1 MAKIKNDEEFFEVID
16 SLAMSGAKI
25 ETLEAQR
32 EEARVALLA
41 EWSAKIDAV
50 KKPHNAEF
58 KRAKTYALDH
68 RTRLLGNAQ
77 SAKTN
82 VASWG
87 FKFNPAKVIPLLKIK
102 DEDMVSQLLALPE
115 NRGAPYL
122 SATYKL
128 DKSKISDGLARG
140 VKWLGKL
147 FQLTQ
152 SEQFFADKIKDKV
165 EGETR

>member
-1 MAKIKNDEEFFEVID
+1 MAKIKNDEEFFAVID
-16 SLAMSGAKI
+16 SLAMSGARI

-68 RTRLLGNAQ
+68 RTRLLGSSQ

-152 SEQFFADKIKDKV
+152 SEQFFADKIKDKT

>member
-1 MAKIKNDEEFFEVID
+1 MAKIKNDDEFFATVD
-16 SLAMSGAKI
+16 ALAMSGAKI
-25 ETLEAQR
+25 DTLEAQR

-41 EWSAKIDAV
+41 EWGAKIAEV
-50 KKPHNAEF
+50 KKPHDAEF
-58 KRAKTYALDH
+58 KRAKAYALEH
-68 RTRLLGNAQ
+68 RERLLGNAQ

-87 FKFNPAKVIPLLKIK
+87 FKFNPAKVIPLVKIK

-115 NRGAPYL
+115 NRGTPYL

-152 SEQFFADKIKDKV
+152 SEKFFADKIKDKT

>member
-1 MAKIKNDEEFFEVID
+1 MAKIKNDEESFAVID

-32 EEARVALLA
+32 EEAKVALLA

-50 KKPHNAEF
+50 KKPHNSEF
-58 KRAKTYALDH
+58 KRAKAYALDH

-87 FKFNPAKVIPLLKIK
+87 FKFNPAAVIPVLKIT
-102 DEDMVSQLLALPE
+102 DAAMVEQLLALPE
-115 NRGAPYL
+115 KRGMEYL
-122 SATYKL
+122 NPTYKL
-128 DKSKISDGLARG
+128 DKSKIADALGRG
-140 VKWLGKL
+140 VGWIKKL

-152 SEQFFADKIKDKV
+152 TEQFFADKIKDNAGS
-165 EGETR
+165 E

>member
-1 MAKIKNDEEFFEVID
+1 MDELRVFNR
-16 SLAMSGAKI
+16 A
-25 ETLEAQR
+25 
-32 EEARVALLA
+32 VALDGFEAA
-41 EWSAKIDAV
+41 ENRAFVVGVDKEVAL
-50 KKPHNAEF
+50 AEF
-58 KRAKTYALDH
+58 KRAKIYALDH
-68 RTRLLGNAQ
+68 RARLLGNAQ

-87 FKFNPAKVIPLLKIK
+87 FKFNPAKVIPLVKIK
-102 DEDMVSQLLALPE
+102 DDDMVSQLLALPE

-128 DKSKISDGLARG
+128 DKSKISDGLSRG

-165 EGETR
+165 EGEAR

>member
-41 EWSAKIDAV
+41 EWSAKIAEV
-50 KKPHNAEF
+50 KKPHEAEF
-58 KRAKTYALDH
+58 KRAKAYALDH
-68 RTRLLGNAQ
+68 RARLLGNAQ

-87 FKFNPAKVIPLLKIK
+87 FKINPAKVIPLVKIK
-102 DEDMVSQLLALPE
+102 DDDMVSQLLALPE

-128 DKSKISDGLARG
+128 DKSKISDGLSRG
-140 VKWLGKL
+140 VKWLSKL

-152 SEQFFADKIKDKV
+152 SEQFFADKIKDNV

>member
-1 MAKIKNDEEFFEVID
+1 MSKIKNDEEFFAVID

-32 EEARVALLA
+32 EEAKVALLA
-41 EWSAKIDAV
+41 EWSAKITEV
-50 KKPHNAEF
+50 KKPHEAEF
-58 KRAKTYALDH
+58 KRAKSYALDH
-68 RTRLLGNAQ
+68 RERLLGNAQ

-87 FKFNPAKVIPLLKIK
+87 FKINPAKVIPLVKIK
-102 DEDMVSQLLALPE
+102 DDDMVSQLLALPE

-122 SATYKL
+122 VATYKL
-128 DKSKISDGLARG
+128 DKSKISDGLSRG
-140 VKWLGKL
+140 VKWLSKL

-152 SEQFFADKIKDKV
+152 SEQFFADKIKDKT
-165 EGETR
+165 EGE

>member
-1 MAKIKNDEEFFEVID
+1 
-16 SLAMSGAKI
+16 MSGAKI

-41 EWSAKIDAV
+41 EWSAKITEV
-50 KKPHNAEF
+50 KKPHEAEF
-58 KRAKTYALDH
+58 KRAKAYALDH
-68 RTRLLGNAQ
+68 RERLLGNAQ

-87 FKFNPAKVIPLLKIK
+87 FKINPAKVIPLVKIK
-102 DEDMVSQLLALPE
+102 DDDMVSQLLALLE

-122 SATYKL
+122 VATYKL
-128 DKSKISDGLARG
+128 DKSKISDGLSRG
-140 VKWLGKL
+140 VKWLSKL

-152 SEQFFADKIKDKV
+152 SEQFFADKIKDKT
-165 EGETR
+165 EGE